1 MGRQSQH
8 CLEQSHQ
15 QHEVFGSHWVLPCLL
30 QCPGCRIWSPT
41 CPCSP
46 QSSPLCPHRPCSP
59 AACPQC
65 PINTF
70 SSPASS
76 SFSSFPCSCPPFTWH
91 LPLSHPLHHLLL
103 PFILLPG
110 LLSRWLPQLP
120 FLWLPQFQLLPL
132 LSLLQANS
140 MLRMSLDSSALDT
153 RTSTPPRLNLRML
166 LE

>member
-76 SFSSFPCSCPPFTWH
+76 SFSSFPCSCPPSLGTYPSPIPRTICCSRSFCC
-91 LPLSHPLHHLLL
+91 
-103 PFILLPG
+103 PG
-110 LLSRWLPQLP
+110 
-120 FLWLPQFQLLPL
+120 
-132 LSLLQANS
+132 
-140 MLRMSLDSSALDT
+140 SSPAGCPSSPSSGCASSFCVHC
-153 RTSTPPRLNLRML
+153 RASFKPVPCSG
-166 LE
+166 